1 MKIYR
6 GEDSIKKLMEQML
19 MKVEYCRKII
29 STKFKKPLVMRE
41 EEERS
46 FRLLRSVI
54 FVDKNKATAMEK

>member
-6 GEDSIKKLMEQML
+6 GEDSIKKFMEQML

-41 EEERS
+41 EEERE
-46 FRLLRSVI
+46 FQA
-54 FVDKNKATAMEK
+54 ATECHICGKE

>member
-41 EEERS
+41 EEERE
-46 FRLLRSVI
+46 FQA
-54 FVDKNKATAMEK
+54 ATECHFCGQE